1 MTSDDAISFHSKQAD
16 AWESKYSDPTF
27 SVRLDVLGGLLG
39 DRDLSGQ
46 NWLDA
51 GCGTGTLARWL
62 ALQRGCQVLGVDGS
76 AQMIANCRCVAGTE
90 FRTVRDICDLELS
103 DGSFDGVLCSSVIE
117 YTPCP
122 EAALHELRRVL
133 RKDGLLLVSVPNA
146 NPFVR
151 LPQFAI
157 HWSTKFVGRRQL
169 TYLDHSKWAYSPKSF
184 SRLLSRCSF
193 KPGDFQKY
201 GQLRFHGISFS
212 PRGTMVMFLA
222 QAV

>member
-1 MTSDDAISFHSKQAD
+1 MISDDAISFHSKQAG

-27 SVRLDVLGGLLG
+27 SVRLDVMDSLLG

-62 ALQRGCQVLGVDGS
+62 ASQRRCQVLGVDGS

-90 FRTVRDICDLELS
+90 FRTVRDICDLEVS
-103 DGSFDGVLCSSVIE
+103 DESFDGVLCSSVIE
-117 YTPCP
+117 YTLSP

-133 RKDGLLLVSVPNA
+133 RKNGLLLVSAPNA
-146 NPFVR
+146 NPLVR

-157 HWSTKFVGRRQL
+157 HGATKLIGKTRL
-169 TYLDHSKWAYSPKSF
+169 TYMEYSKWSYSRASF
-184 SRLLSRCSF
+184 AGLLSRCSF
-193 KPGDFQKY
+193 TPRDFRKY
-201 GQLRFHGISFS
+201 GEVRFRNIRFNIE
-212 PRGTMVMFLA
+212 GTMIMCLA
-222 QAV
+222 QAM